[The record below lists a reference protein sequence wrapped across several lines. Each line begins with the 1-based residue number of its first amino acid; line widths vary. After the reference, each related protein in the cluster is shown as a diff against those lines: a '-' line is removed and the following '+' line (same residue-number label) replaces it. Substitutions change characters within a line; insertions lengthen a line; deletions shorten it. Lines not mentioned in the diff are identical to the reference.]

1 MRKQQIKKLSLQK
14 TRISDLAQKAIQG
27 GNIFTNDCGTTLQIT
42 VCQTICGG
50 LEYCRFTIGI
60 DCS

>member
-1 MRKQQIKKLSLQK
+1 MKKKQIKKLSLQK
-14 TRISDLAQKAIQG
+14 TQISDLAQRAIHG